1 MLVGALAALVT
12 DVVLGKQGERE
23 LLIVGRLY

>member
-1 MLVGALAALVT
+1 MLVGALAAPVT

-23 LLIVGRLY
+23 LLIVLSLY

>member
-1 MLVGALAALVT
+1 MLVGALVALVT

-23 LLIVGRLY
+23 LLIVLRLD